1 MALDLGKLLDNP
13 YAFKLN
19 SLTNFVDLASTAGE
33 MFLVAPQNL
42 RSEVYVF
49 DTRSDE
55 EISLESDITDNWVE
69 DNSTMQDH
77 IGLRPMQIT
86 LTGYV
91 GELKNT
97 PRNPV
102 QAITRGLSPITNSV
116 GFLAPE
122 LTEQSQYI
130 LNRANEVYGI
140 YEKANKTVG
149 RLETLLG
156 DVPVPDEASKQ
167 QQAFGRF
174 YELWRTRQLCTV
186 YTPFGAFNSM
196 AILKVTAN
204 QGEESAYCSTF
215 TVSFKQVRIADSLTV
230 YKDTKKSAGR
240 TAQTLSKKIDKG
252 VKKPQSTLFNLEQK
266 SLNFMGAKP

>member
-13 YAFKLN
+13 YSFKLN

-33 MFLVAPQNL
+33 MFLVAPEDIKK
-42 RSEVYVF
+42 EVYIF

-55 EISLESDITDNWVE
+55 EINLESDITDNWVE

-77 IGLRPMQIT
+77 IGLKPMLIT
-86 LTGYV
+86 LAGYV

-97 PRNPV
+97 PRNDV
-102 QAITRGLSPITNSV
+102 QAITQGSTPLISSF
-116 GFLAPE
+116 GFLAPK
-122 LTEQSQYI
+122 LTTQAQYV

-140 YEKANKTVG
+140 YEKANRDVG
-149 RLETLLG
+149 RLEQVLK

-174 YELWRTRQLCTV
+174 YELWKTRQLCTV
-186 YTPFGAFNSM
+186 YTPFGVFNSM

-204 QGEESAYCSTF
+204 QGEESAFYSSF
-215 TVSFKQVRIADSLTV
+215 TVTFKEVRIASRLIE

-240 TAQTLSKKIDKG
+240 TAQTLSKKVDKG

-266 SLNFMGAKP
+266 AFNFMGKK